1 MLIPFLK
8 KTCFLFLKQKDSI
21 GKGTEFSILE
31 TWRREQH
38 KQIPMCTSKCQT
50 SAEWQWFRDSQFRWL
65 TESLVNRVWG
75 NTKEGMLYRR
85 KGTESQQTVV
95 DGLKNTEHLRK
106 CQNKCIAHRL
116 NTEPKNNVQC
126 SEFQNNGSGAEFDR
140 LNECGNLFSFLFFR
154 SKKCSQ
160 HLKNIYQ
167 NKKKRGFLLK

>member
-85 KGTESQQTVV
+85 KGTESQQTVI
-95 DGLKNTEHLRK
+95 DGLQNTNICESAK
-106 CQNKCIAHRL
+106 NKCIAHRL
-116 NTEPKNNVQC
+116 STEQRIMSNVQN
-126 SEFQNNGSGAEFDR
+126 STTEFDR
-140 LNECGNLFSFLFFR
+140 LNECGNLFSFLLF
-154 SKKCSQ
+154 
-160 HLKNIYQ
+160 Q
-167 NKKKRGFLLK
+167 NKVFSAFEKYLSQ